1 MLALD
6 TAIRAALLA
15 DATFTALAT
24 NGAYKNAE
32 PPSTQPPFLVW
43 QVVQEP
49 PVYAFGSTAYVECL
63 YQVRGVGAKAAT
75 RQASEVAELLRDRAV
90 AVLTTRGALA
100 PVGYRVIR
108 AWLQSNLRVYPQVV
122 GGVEWIHAPA
132 YVVFQVQPT

>member
-6 TAIRAALLA
+6 TAIRTALLA

-24 NGAYKNAE
+24 NGAHKNAE

-63 YQVRGVGAKAAT
+63 YQVRGVGAPPG
-75 RQASEVAELLRDRAV
+75 ASEAAETIRDRAV
-90 AVLTTRGALA
+90 AVLTTRGALTL
-100 PVGYRVIR
+100 VGYRVIR
-108 AWLQSNLRVYPQVV
+108 AYRQANLRIYPQVV
-122 GGVEWIHAPA
+122 GGVEWVHAPA
-132 YVVFQVQPT
+132 YVVFQVQPA